1 MHHENGSLAHRITEI
16 LRTSVADDR
25 EMLDAIESLASEN
38 GEDTYDEFFYVL
50 TGKRFGAGTAVK
62 HWRKIILHVYTV
74 IRPSYCHE
82 GFLPSVL
89 HYMQR
94 EADILVNPRFIEAD
108 YIANIQR
115 SSITDGLTGLY
126 NQTFFKIS
134 LSKLINQ
141 ASHHTVPPFAVI
153 LFDLDHFKQ
162 YNDTSG
168 HLAGDHALKRVANI
182 LLENL
187 RESDIASRYGGE
199 EFALL
204 MPHSSRVLASNVAQ
218 RIRLAIEAEI
228 FPGQERLSSANLT
241 ISGGIAEYPHDAEN
255 AEALIEI
262 ADAELYKAKIR
273 RNCIYPSEENRRVS
287 TRRPLRSLVKL
298 SPDKDGDPRTGISLD
313 VSEFGMALGCDN
325 PLLVGSSVDLHFNQ
339 PFWNCNC
346 LLNGT
351 VRQAR
356 KLGDMNFIG
365 IEFDQ
370 TFFGNIDGPLSYL
383 DDHHHRKKTAQTVAA
398 VEMLPSVDRGVCSDE
413 KRDSD

>member
-1 MHHENGSLAHRITEI
+1 
-16 LRTSVADDR
+16 
-25 EMLDAIESLASEN
+25 
-38 GEDTYDEFFYVL
+38 
-50 TGKRFGAGTAVK
+50 
-62 HWRKIILHVYTV
+62 
-74 IRPSYCHE
+74 
-82 GFLPSVL
+82 
-89 HYMQR
+89 MQR

-134 LSKLINQ
+134 LSKLIN
-141 ASHHTVPPFAVI
+141 
-153 LFDLDHFKQ
+153 
-162 YNDTSG
+162 
-168 HLAGDHALKRVANI
+168 
-182 LLENL
+182 
-187 RESDIASRYGGE
+187 
-199 EFALL
+199 
-204 MPHSSRVLASNVAQ
+204 VLASNVAQ